1 MHLKPETLKNGD
13 LWGQNMTNII
23 FCSLNV
29 CLEQILSKKKV
40 EIPILSFLNVN
51 MEFQCIQIHKEIAN
65 CRSVGVLDNIKVLSA
80 WKLQRPSST
89 MNILR

>member
-1 MHLKPETLKNGD
+1 MGAKYDKYHILFFK
-13 LWGQNMTNII
+13 
-23 FCSLNV
+23 
-29 CLEQILSKKKV
+29 CLFRANSFEKKV
-40 EIPILSFLNVN
+40 EITILSFLNVN